1 MRRYATISR
10 YDMKL
15 NKSQKFVIKQTVT
28 YSAILL
34 FAAMALYNIY
44 SEIPAHSGSYDAA
57 AKTVELFGAP
67 SKRVDGGERFAVINI
82 NTADKET
89 LCEIDGIGEAAAEE
103 ILKYREEH
111 GAFSEIDE
119 LLNVKG
125 IGEKTL
131 EKIRDRITL

>member
-1 MRRYATISR
+1 MKRYAPISQ
-10 YDMKL
+10 YNMKL
-15 NKSQKFVIKQTVT
+15 NKSQKFVINQIVT

-34 FAAMALYNIY
+34 FGAIALYNIY
-44 SEIPAHSGSYDAA
+44 SERPARSGGYDAA
-57 AKTVELFGAP
+57 AKTIELFGAP
-67 SKRVDGGERFAVINI
+67 SERVDGGERFAIINI

-89 LCEIDGIGEAAAEE
+89 LCEIDGIGEVTAAE
-103 ILKYREEH
+103 ILKYRDEH

-131 EKIRDRITL
+131 EKIRDKITL